1 MTSVRPNAANG
12 ASFGLTPVIA
22 GRIRPTPPRN
32 SQTPMKRNRACGT
45 AENQG
50 TRGSIRFHTA
60 WLKQRTFPKP
70 VKLKKT
76 PHKTCTV
83 QSEVFIGDL
92 LSHSLYFT
100 RQHYDETR
108 WGKCDRW
115 AKNSGWPRNL
125 RGIGRTCAE
134 WRTACL

>member
-1 MTSVRPNAANG
+1 MVSKTMDDLPDPDTPVKI
-12 ASFGLTPVIA
+12 LTPVIA

-32 SQTPMKRNRACGT
+32 SQTPMKTNRACGT

-70 VKLKKT
+70 VKLKNT

-83 QSEVFIGDL
+83 QSEVFMVDL
-92 LSHSLYFT
+92 LSHLLYLA

-108 WGKCDRW
+108 WGNVTD
-115 AKNSGWPRNL
+115 
-125 RGIGRTCAE
+125 GRKTVAGRE
-134 WRTACL
+134 I